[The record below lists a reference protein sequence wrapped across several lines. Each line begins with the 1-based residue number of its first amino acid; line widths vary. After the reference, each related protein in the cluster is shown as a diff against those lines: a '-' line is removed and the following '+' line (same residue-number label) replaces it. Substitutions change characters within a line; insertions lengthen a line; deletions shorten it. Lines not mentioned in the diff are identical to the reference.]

1 MDGDNLKET
10 TADDGVYA
18 ELERLDQRPTP
29 IDVLQA
35 VTRLRA
41 RGLGHE
47 CDTLLGHSD
56 AGWQQLRDLIAVVRR
71 LDPSWC
77 ALHDEEQPSD
87 EDLELAIGTAEE
99 ALDEH
104 DLETRP

>member
-1 MDGDNLKET
+1 MLRADET
-10 TADDGVYA
+10 TDDGLYA
-18 ELERLDQRPTP
+18 ALEALDRRPP
-29 IDVLQA
+29 PLDVRRA
-35 VTRLRA
+35 VTGMRA

-47 CDTLLGHSD
+47 CDTLLSHSD

-77 ALHDEEQPSD
+77 ALHDDEQPSD
-87 EDLELAIGTAEE
+87 EELDLAIGTAEE

-104 DLETRP
+104 DMETRP

>member
-1 MDGDNLKET
+1 MDRDD
-10 TADDGVYA
+10 AQDDGLYAALA
-18 ELERLDQRPTP
+18 ELDRRPPPLDVRR
-29 IDVLQA
+29 A
-35 VTRLRA
+35 VTGMRA

-71 LDPSWC
+71 LDPAWC
-77 ALHDEEQPSD
+77 KLHHQPQPSD
-87 EDLELAIGTAEE
+87 EELELAIGTAEE
-99 ALDEH
+99 ARDQH

>member
-1 MDGDNLKET
+1 MDRDD
-10 TADDGVYA
+10 AQDDGLYA
-18 ELERLDQRPTP
+18 ALEALDRRPP
-29 IDVLQA
+29 PLDVRRA
-35 VTRLRA
+35 VTGMRA

-71 LDPSWC
+71 RDPSWC

>member
-1 MDGDNLKET
+1 MDRDN
-10 TADDGVYA
+10 AQDDGLYA
-18 ELERLDQRPTP
+18 ALKALDRRPP
-29 IDVLQA
+29 PLDVRKA
-35 VTRLRA
+35 VAGMRA

-77 ALHDEEQPSD
+77 ALHDEVQPSD
-87 EDLELAIGTAEE
+87 EDLELAIGAAEE

-104 DLETRP
+104 DMETRP

>member
-47 CDTLLGHSD
+47 CDTLLNHGET
-56 AGWQQLRDLIAVVRR
+56 AWQQLRVLIGVLQR
-71 LDPSWC
+71 LDPAWC
-77 ALHDEEQPSD
+77 KLHHQQQPSD
-87 EDLELAIGTAEE
+87 EELDLAIGDAEE
-99 ALDEH
+99 ALSDH
-104 DLETRP
+104 DKQAKR